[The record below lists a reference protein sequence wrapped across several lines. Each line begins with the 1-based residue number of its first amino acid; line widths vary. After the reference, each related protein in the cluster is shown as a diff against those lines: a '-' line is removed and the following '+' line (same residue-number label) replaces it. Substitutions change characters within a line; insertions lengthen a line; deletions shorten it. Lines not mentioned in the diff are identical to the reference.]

1 LIGLNVSKNLFMQAE
16 LSVGEGQVQ
25 FKKKISPT
33 RTLFNLSYYLSH
45 QKSPFNR
52 WVVEMSI
59 LRKMPSIN
67 NIFPSPLLSHN
78 STILVGITTPS
89 FPLVSNI
96 DINYQRS
103 DFYRGL
109 TFSGTI
115 AGSSIRN
122 ENSTTLFNYPDYTI
136 KSFFISDRVIQFR
149 SNVQLE
155 KYFNKQKLKTI
166 LTSNAFFMKSPE
178 RNNNI
183 DTVQS
188 LLSKDIGIS
197 VVTNWKRHINI
208 ESGSSLVYNSVFGGR
223 NDYHHKKSIHQY
235 KNYLKF
241 KSILQKNIF
250 VSFQFSS
257 LTFNGRNA
265 FYAGNGVINWKF
277 VKSIEASVMFHNLF
291 NKSSFFEKQND
302 LYGSMSRMYF
312 VQRRYILFSFQF
324 SF

>member
-1 LIGLNVSKNLFMQAE
+1 MQAD
-16 LSVGEGQVQ
+16 LSIGDGQVQ

-52 WVVEMSI
+52 WVIEMSI
-59 LRKMPSIN
+59 IRKAPSVN
-67 NIFPSPLLSHN
+67 NIFPSPLLGHN
-78 STILVGITTPS
+78 STILYGTLNPS

-96 DINYQRS
+96 DIHYQRS

-115 AGSSIRN
+115 AGSSIQN
-122 ENSTTLFNYPDYTI
+122 ENSTALCNYPEYMI

-149 SNVQLE
+149 SNVQIE

-178 RNNNI
+178 RINNI
-183 DTVQS
+183 DTVQT
-188 LLSKDIGIS
+188 LLSKDVGIS
-197 VVTNWKRHINI
+197 SVTNWKKILNI
-208 ESGSSLVYNSVFGGR
+208 EFGSSFINNSIFGGR
-223 NDYHHKKSIHQY
+223 HDYHYKKSVQQY
-235 KNYLKF
+235 RNYLKF
-241 KSILQKNIF
+241 KTVLEKNIF

-257 LTFNGRNA
+257 MNFNDGNT

-277 VKSIEASVMFHNLF
+277 VKLIDASVMFHNLF